1 MYLQYVCMKFYLQ
14 MYSYSKLDSIY
25 CTAEYYPKD
34 FSVDANGKKNSWE
47 CIVQIPFIE
56 VGIAYMYVH
65 TYIHT
70 YIQYVRICVI
80 ISHALYVGVEA
91 YKCCEW
97 HRPLESFDRIGKAA
111 KRSWYE

>member
-1 MYLQYVCMKFYLQ
+1 MYLQYVCMKFELH

-25 CTAEYYPKD
+25 RTAEYYPKD

-70 YIQYVRICVI
+70 HTYVHVL
-80 ISHALYVGVEA
+80 ISHMHYT
-91 YKCCEW
+91 
-97 HRPLESFDRIGKAA
+97 
-111 KRSWYE
+111 